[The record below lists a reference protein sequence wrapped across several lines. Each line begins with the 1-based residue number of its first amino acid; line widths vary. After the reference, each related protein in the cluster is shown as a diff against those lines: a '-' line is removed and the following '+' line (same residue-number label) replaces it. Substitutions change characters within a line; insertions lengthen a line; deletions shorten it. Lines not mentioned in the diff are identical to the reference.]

1 MKSLRKNS
9 RFPLVPVLLTLPL
22 LAQRC
27 ASVFQSTRAKAGA
40 DKVFNGV
47 APIWPSDHA
56 AVAATLQVQR

>member
-1 MKSLRKNS
+1 MKEDS

-22 LAQRC
+22 LAQGC
-27 ASVFQSTRAKAGA
+27 ASVFRGTRAKAGA

-56 AVAATLQVQR
+56 AVAATLQVQN